1 MTFGIKMMAVGAAL
15 ALAVTACSKPAQR
28 AASESDPAPPAAGG
42 PALQEEQPAA
52 PPTGVMRPLPDA
64 QVVDIATGKQV
75 NASTLVPASKPVLVW
90 FWAPH

>member
-15 ALAVTACSKPAQR
+15 ALATTACNKPAPR
-28 AASESDPAPPAAGG
+28 AASEGDPAPPAAGG
-42 PALQEEQPAA
+42 PAVHQDPPA